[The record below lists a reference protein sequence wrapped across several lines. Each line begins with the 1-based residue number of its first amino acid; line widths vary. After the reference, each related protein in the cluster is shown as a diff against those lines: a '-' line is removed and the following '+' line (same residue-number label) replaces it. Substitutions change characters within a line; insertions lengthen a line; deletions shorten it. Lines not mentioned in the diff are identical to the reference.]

1 MATDNSFTD
10 FVNSELPKRLSTN
23 IDPLSLSRGLMVVST
38 GVGLEVEFVP
48 AETGN
53 FGLKTDHNLPVDADG
68 AFTLTTIPK
77 GGVVLDTALLQ
88 LEDDSYV
95 EIIGVQ
101 YTGGDTLQIPSS
113 DLASLTQ
120 NIKGVT
126 VTYLASLT

>member
-53 FGLKTDHNLPVDADG
+53 FGLKTDRNLPVGADG
-68 AFTLTTIPK
+68 TFTLTTTPL